1 MHTTPRHHW
10 HQRVAALC
18 VSAALGLVLGQASTA
33 QAATAQSFAPY
44 VDMTLQSK
52 TKATSSIIASGA
64 KASTLA
70 FIVSGAACQASW
82 GGYYGLNASDEWFDA
97 KQVISDTRAAGSEPI
112 ISFGGAAGRELA
124 RTCTSVNALAAQYQ
138 SVIDTYN
145 VRSLDFDIE
154 GADQSDAA
162 SLALLA
168 APAAK

>member
-1 MHTTPRHHW
+1 MYTTPRHHW
-10 HQRVAALC
+10 HQRFAALC

-64 KASTLA
+64 KSTTLA
-70 FIVSGAACQASW
+70 FIVSGSACQASW

-124 RTCTSVNALAAQYQ
+124 RIILHAVFAVMPQRSDHEL
-138 SVIDTYN
+138 
-145 VRSLDFDIE
+145 VRKRRF
-154 GADQSDAA
+154 
-162 SLALLA
+162 
-168 APAAK
+168 